1 LFQAPDCTALHPG
14 YSYYNA
20 MDAPTAS
27 SIFISASDG
36 LRLHVRCH
44 GQRIAPRLPV
54 VCLPG
59 LARTAADFDA
69 LAGSLATDPGHP
81 RRVIALD
88 YRGRG
93 ESEYDRDPA
102 NYSFQ
107 TELVDI
113 LAAVTALDCL
123 PAIIIG
129 TSRGGILAML
139 LATVRPTAIAGV
151 VLNDIGPVIE
161 PQGLVRIKGYVG
173 KLPQPRTFEEGA
185 EILRRLF
192 DAQFP
197 KLGPDDWLANAR
209 RTFKQEKG
217 RLVPTYDVNLAK
229 TMEGVDF
236 ERPLPP
242 LWAQFDALRNVPVM
256 TIRGENS
263 DILSAATVE
272 AMRARRT
279 TFETFEVAD
288 QGHAPLLA
296 ESNVIARIAAFAER
310 CDH

>member
-1 LFQAPDCTALHPG
+1 MTANG
-14 YSYYNA
+14 S
-20 MDAPTAS
+20 T
-27 SIFISASDG
+27 SIFISAPDG
-36 LRLHVRCH
+36 LRLHTRCY
-44 GQRIAPRLPV
+44 GPSNGRTMPV

-59 LARTAADFDA
+59 LARTAADFEA
-69 LAGSLATDPGHP
+69 LAGALAGNA
-81 RRVIALD
+81 RRVLALD

-93 ESEYDRDPA
+93 QSEYDRNPA

-107 TELVDI
+107 TELADV
-113 LAAVTALDCL
+113 LAVVVALNCIPAVFV
-123 PAIIIG
+123 G

-139 LATVRPTAIAGV
+139 LATMRPTAIVGV

-161 PQGLVRIKGYVG
+161 PKGLVRIKGYVG
-173 KLPQPRTFEEGA
+173 KLPQPRTYEEGA

-197 KLGPDDWLANAR
+197 KLGPDDWLASAQ
-209 RTFKQEKG
+209 RTFKEEKG

-242 LWAQFDALRNVPVM
+242 LWKEFDALGNLPVM
-256 TIRGENS
+256 VIRGANS
-263 DILSAATVE
+263 DLLSTATVE
-272 AMRARRT
+272 AMRARRSAL
-279 TFETFEVAD
+279 ETFEVPD

-296 ESNVIARIAAFAER
+296 EAATIARVAEFVVS
-310 CDH
+310 CEGPPA